1 MQHLYERVNDDPRLV
16 VLTSPMAPFLDVGS
30 IAFDNPEKYGYKLR
44 ARTFEE
50 HRERMI
56 LPSWKHI
63 MNYESTSMSVDE
75 MVDATY
81 ELSLIHI

>member
-1 MQHLYERVNDDPRLV
+1 
-16 VLTSPMAPFLDVGS
+16 
-30 IAFDNPEKYGYKLR
+30 
-44 ARTFEE
+44 
-50 HRERMI
+50 MI

-81 ELSLIHI
+81 DAALDLNRIKGEHGILDAGGGRPPTNASARRASR